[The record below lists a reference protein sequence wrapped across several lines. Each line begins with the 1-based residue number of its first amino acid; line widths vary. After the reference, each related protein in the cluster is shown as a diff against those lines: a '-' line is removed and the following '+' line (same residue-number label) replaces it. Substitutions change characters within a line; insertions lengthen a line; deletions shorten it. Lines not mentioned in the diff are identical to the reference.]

1 MRSSRLSVA
10 GKRNFLENS
19 VPMRE
24 SRQKRGYDKK
34 WERLRAAFL
43 ILHPG
48 CSVPGCRAR
57 ATDADHIVSV
67 KTAPN
72 RRLDP
77 SNLQSFCHSHHSIFT
92 QAYDRGTIRG
102 ACDAD
107 GNPVDPG
114 HPWAQVDNAS
124 AILAANAEQRADPMV
139 AARLKRAA
147 AIGAAPRLEKKRP
160 ASAAALLAPG
170 RLSSPTQ
177 QPKRGR

>member
-1 MRSSRLSVA
+1 MRSSRLSVR
-10 GKRNFLENS
+10 GKRNFLENLAS
-19 VPMRE
+19 MRE

-57 ATDADHIVSV
+57 ATDVDHIQSV
-67 KTAPN
+67 KNAPN

-77 SNLQSFCHSHHSIFT
+77 SNLQSFCHSHHSILT

-114 HPWAQVDNAS
+114 HPWAQEDNAS
-124 AILAANAEQRADPMV
+124 AIVAANAEQRADPAV
-139 AARLKRAA
+139 VARLKRAA
-147 AIGAAPRLEKKRP
+147 AIGAAPRLERKRSG
-160 ASAAALLAPG
+160 SAAAPRAPG
-170 RLSSPTQ
+170 SGSALAQ